1 MKTNN
6 KYYNPIELNLLI
18 DLFEN
23 QQWGLINVHIK
34 VTLDERNNVINKKNK
49 YKMKEFKERL
59 DELDLDIARYRLLS
73 IKYGIYY

>member
-6 KYYNPIELNLLI
+6 KYYNPIELDLLI

-23 QQWGLINVHIK
+23 KQWGLINVHIK